1 MSKHSTRLRT
11 KNGRIALFK
20 NSPLSVTGIGGAILF
35 RNVLAMSSFIHNIA
49 LITDRWF
56 PRDPLLCVYSTLDL
70 IMTRLTRLACGFSD
84 FIDGVFSNEMQAF
97 AMLLETVLLRLRN
110 VGSTKESAKFS
121 LVSEI
126 FVPVGRLVL
135 CPKAIRNE

>member
-1 MSKHSTRLRT
+1 
-11 KNGRIALFK
+11 
-20 NSPLSVTGIGGAILF
+20 
-35 RNVLAMSSFIHNIA
+35 
-49 LITDRWF
+49 
-56 PRDPLLCVYSTLDL
+56 
-70 IMTRLTRLACGFSD
+70 MTRLTRLACGFSD